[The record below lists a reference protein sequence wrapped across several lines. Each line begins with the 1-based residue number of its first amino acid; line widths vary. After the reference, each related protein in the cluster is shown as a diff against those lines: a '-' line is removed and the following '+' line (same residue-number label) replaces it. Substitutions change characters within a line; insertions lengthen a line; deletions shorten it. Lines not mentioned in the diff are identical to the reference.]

1 MSAYMKKR
9 KERVVEGAENIVRTL
24 VPQAFGDD
32 ADPKMPYEIEH
43 TANGDHVIIDVHV
56 VDRRTTGQLIG
67 KKGSAVKT
75 IRRLL
80 EIIANQEGLRVT
92 FDIIPPVETRR

>member
-1 MSAYMKKR
+1 MSAYMRKR
-9 KERVVEGAENIVRTL
+9 KERVLDSAEDIVKTL
-24 VPQAFGDD
+24 IPQVYETGEVSN
-32 ADPKMPYEIEH
+32 PPYEIEH
-43 TANGDHVIIDVHV
+43 TVNGDHVVIDVHV
-56 VDRRTTGQLIG
+56 VDRKTTGQLIG

-75 IRRLL
+75 IRKLL